1 MKTITVQASKTYDVL
16 VGSGLL
22 DRTGALTK
30 AVISPCKAAIL
41 TDSTVDALYG
51 DRTAASLEQA
61 GFEVIRFVFP
71 AGEASK
77 NLTVFGQALNFLA
90 EHRLSRSDMIV
101 ALGGG
106 VVGDLAGFVA
116 AVYLRGIRFIQ
127 IPTTLLAA
135 VDSSV
140 GGKTAVDLDTG
151 KNLAGAFY
159 QPELVICDYDTL
171 GTLPER
177 TFREGCAEVIKYG
190 MLISEP
196 FLRSLEE
203 TPVAEQLEN
212 VICTC
217 VAYKRDIVCGDEF
230 DRGQRQL
237 LNLGH
242 TIGHAVEARG
252 GYTLFH
258 GECVAIGLAAVA
270 RATVKMGRCTE
281 ALCSRIVALLRQYGL
296 PTETEFGA
304 DELYAICCSDKKI
317 ASGSIRLVVPEAPG
331 GCTLL
336 PMPVSDLRNWIGKG
350 LEPCM

>member
-1 MKTITVQASKTYDVL
+1 MNTITISASKTYEVL

-22 DRTGALTK
+22 DQTGELTARVVK
-30 AVISPCKAAIL
+30 PCKAAII
-41 TDSTVDALYG
+41 TDSTVDILYTE
-51 DRTAASLEQA
+51 RTRRSLEQA
-61 GFEVIRFVFP
+61 GFETLLFVFP
-71 AGEASK
+71 AGESSK

-90 EHRLSRSDMIV
+90 ENRLSRSDLIV

-151 KNLAGAFY
+151 KNLAGAFW
-159 QPELVICDYDTL
+159 QPELVICDPDTL
-171 GTLPER
+171 TTLPER
-177 TFREGCAEVIKYG
+177 TFREGCAEVLKYG
-190 MLISEP
+190 LLIGEK

-203 TPVAEQLEN
+203 TPVSDQLEA

-217 VAYKRDIVCGDEF
+217 IAYKRDIVAGDEF

-242 TIGHAVEARG
+242 TIGHAVETKADYR
-252 GYTLFH
+252 LFH
-258 GECVAIGLAAVA
+258 GECVAIGMAAVI
-270 RATVKMGRCTE
+270 RAAVQTGHCSA
-281 ALCSRIVALLRQYGL
+281 ALRDRVLALIRTYGL
-296 PTETEFGA
+296 PTETEFTA
-304 DELYAICCSDKKI
+304 DELYAVCCSDKKI
-317 ASGSIRLVVPEAPG
+317 ASGTIRLVVPAAPG
-331 GCTLL
+331 GCRLL
-336 PMPVSDLRNWIGKG
+336 PMPISDLREWLEKG
-350 LEPCM
+350 LAV